1 MNDSNRQETPQHSR
15 GPIEWLVRNRVTPN
29 LLMLF
34 LLLGGVFMSLK
45 IKKEV
50 FPNFELDQ
58 VVISMAYPGSSPEE
72 VEQGI
77 VLAVEEA
84 ISDVE
89 GVEEITAT
97 ANEGGATIVTEL
109 EEGGDSQKVYQEIK
123 QEVDR
128 ITTFPEE
135 AEQANVSLSS
145 RRRFVLGIMVYGD
158 TSEKNLRELT
168 EQVRDR
174 VLQDPGI
181 TQADLV
187 GARNFEVIVEAP
199 TEILRA
205 YGLTLNSVAEKIRT
219 TAVELPGGSVE
230 TRGGEILL
238 RMKERRDWAR
248 EFEQIPI
255 VTTKAGSVVRLGD
268 IAAVRDGF
276 EETNKVMT
284 YNGKPALM
292 IEVYRVGEQ
301 TPIGVSDAVRKALPD
316 IEPGLPPGIHL
327 EAHHDR
333 SDIYRQRL
341 ELLLKNGFMGL
352 ILVLA
357 LLGLFLEFK
366 LAFWVT
372 MGIPTSFLGA
382 FLFLPGLGISINM
395 VSMFA
400 FIIALGIV
408 VDDAIIA
415 GENIYEYR
423 GRGMG
428 LIESA
433 VRGARDVAMPIGF
446 SILTNIVAFSPLFFI
461 PGYIGKIFKTLP
473 LVVCTVFII
482 SWVEALFILPSHLAH
497 TKSEGRSR
505 MARLLHERQ
514 QRFSAAF
521 SRFITDVFGPFLAL
535 CVRRRYLTVAIG
547 FSLLMVVV
555 GYAFSGRMG
564 FILFPK
570 VEADQAVATAVLPYG
585 SPESRAEE
593 VRDQLLKSAY
603 TVAEANGSSRLVE
616 GYLARIEENEVE
628 VEVHLTEP
636 KIRPI
641 STAEVTRLWREE
653 SGRIVGLES
662 LRFESDRGGPGR
674 GSSLTVELSH
684 RNVDRLDRASES
696 LAESLSQFPN
706 VKDIDDGFSPGKQQL
721 DFKLL
726 PEGQSLGLTVR
737 DVAQQVR
744 SAFYGAEALRQQRG
758 RNEVKVMVRLPETQR
773 DSEYDV
779 EKLLIRTPGGKDVP
793 LMQVAEVI
801 RGRAYT
807 AITRHNGR
815 RTVTVSADVVP
826 INETSQVLA
835 TLKAEILP
843 QLVRDYPGLT
853 FSFEGRQA
861 EMRKSLSSLGSGFII
876 AMGAVYFLLAVPFR
890 SYIQP
895 AIVMTAIPFGLV
907 GAVIGHI
914 IMGYSLSVISMMGI
928 VALSGVVVN
937 DALVMMDYANQK
949 RAEGAAPFEAIHG
962 AGIRRFRPIM
972 LTTLTTFGGLTP
984 MIFETSRQARFMI
997 PMAISLGY
1005 GILFAT
1011 MITLLLIPCLYMI
1024 LEDFRDRI
1032 WAPRTV
1038 RQPESRANDFPVSS
1052 RPSVSVAGRQD
1063 ATRNPARPL

>member
-1 MNDSNRQETPQHSR
+1 MKGSDHQDFSR
-15 GPIEWLVRNRVTPN
+15 PSPGPIEWLVRNRVTPN

-34 LLLGGVFMSLK
+34 LLLGGLFMSQK

-58 VVISMAYPGSSPEE
+58 VVIAMAYPGSSPEE

-77 VLAVEEA
+77 VLVVEEA
-84 ISDVE
+84 IADIE

-97 ANEGGATIVTEL
+97 AREGSATVVAEL

-123 QEVDR
+123 QEIDR

-135 AEQANVSLSS
+135 AEQPNVSLTS

-158 TSEKNLRELT
+158 TNEKNLRELT
-168 EQVRDR
+168 EEVRDR

-187 GARNFEVIVEAP
+187 GARDYEVIIEVP
-199 TEILRA
+199 TENLRA
-205 YGLTLNSVAEKIRT
+205 YGLTLNSMAEKIRT
-219 TAVELPGGSVE
+219 TAVELPGGSIE
-230 TRGGEILL
+230 TRGGEVLL

-248 EFEQIPI
+248 EFKQIPI
-255 VTTKAGSVVRLGD
+255 VTTSAGSVVRLGD
-268 IAAVRDGF
+268 IAHVRDGF

-292 IEVYRVGEQ
+292 IEVYRVGDQ

-352 ILVLA
+352 VLVLV
-357 LLGLFLEFK
+357 LLGMFLEFK

-382 FLFLPGLGISINM
+382 FLFLSSLGISINM

-423 GRGMG
+423 RRGLG

-433 VRGARDVAMPIGF
+433 VQGARDVAMPIGF
-446 SILTNIVAFSPLFFI
+446 SILTNIVAFSPLLFV
-461 PGYIGKIFKTLP
+461 PGYMGKIFKTLP
-473 LVVCTVFII
+473 LVVCTVFLI
-482 SWVEALFILPSHLAH
+482 SWIEALFILPSHLAH
-497 TKSEGRSR
+497 TGSEARSR
-505 MARLLHERQ
+505 LARFLHERQ

-521 SRFITDVFGPFLAL
+521 SRFINDVFGPFLDR
-535 CVRRRYLTVAIG
+535 CIRRRYLTVALA
-547 FSLLMVVV
+547 FSVLMVVV
-555 GYAFSGRMG
+555 GYAFSSRMG

-570 VEADQAVATAVLPYG
+570 IEADRAVATALLPYG
-585 SPESRAEE
+585 SPHSRAEE
-593 VRDQLLKSAY
+593 VRDHLLESAY
-603 TVAEANGSSRLVE
+603 AVAAENGSSDLVE
-616 GYLARIEENEVE
+616 GYLARIEENQVE

-636 KIRPI
+636 TVRPI
-641 STAEVTRLWREE
+641 STAEVTRLWREKA
-653 SGRIVGLES
+653 GQILGLES
-662 LRFESDRGGPGR
+662 LRYESDRGGPGR

-684 RNVDRLDRASES
+684 RNVEKLDKASET
-696 LAESLSQFPN
+696 LAESLSQYPN
-706 VKDIDDGFSPGKQQL
+706 VKDIDDGFSQGKPQL
-721 DFKLL
+721 DFRLL
-726 PEGQSLGLTVR
+726 PTGQSLGLTVR

-744 SAFYGAEALRQQRG
+744 NAFFGAEALRQQRG
-758 RNEVKVMVRLPETQR
+758 RNEVKVMVRLPESQR
-773 DSEYDV
+773 ESEFDI
-779 EKLLIRTPGGKDVP
+779 EQLLIRTPAGTDVP
-793 LMQVAEVI
+793 LMQVAQVT

-807 AITRHNGR
+807 SIDRHNGR

-826 INETSQVLA
+826 INETNQVLA
-835 TLKAEILP
+835 NLKEEILP

-853 FSFEGRQA
+853 YSFEGRQA
-861 EMRKSLSSLGSGFII
+861 EIRKSLSSLGSGFLI

-914 IMGYSLSVISMMGI
+914 IMGYSLSVISLMGI

-937 DALVMMDYANQK
+937 DALVMMDFANQ
-949 RAEGAAPFEAIHG
+949 RRGEGNTPFDSIHG
-962 AGIRRFRPIM
+962 AGIRRFRPIL
-972 LTTLTTFGGLTP
+972 LTTLTTFGGLSP

-1011 MITLLLIPCLYMI
+1011 LITLLIVPCLYMI
-1024 LEDFRDRI
+1024 VEDVREWI
-1032 WAPRTV
+1032 WNPRSLLGREPHT
-1038 RQPESRANDFPVSS
+1038 RGTPFPQEP
-1052 RPSVSVAGRQD
+1052 RHP
-1063 ATRNPARPL
+1063 